1 MKYANAAKS
10 TTNLGNVFNSSVKE
24 ISRDTYNEK
33 LMEHFSK
40 KSKKQKHKKK
50 DQWVLVENLKHR
62 QVKSLVGSKTNESSP
77 VSVELKKDTWD
88 LYVGNPGRHVCE

>member
-33 LMEHFSK
+33 LMEHFYK
-40 KSKKQKHKKK
+40 KSKKQEHKKK
-50 DQWVLVENLKHR
+50 DQWVLVENLKHH
-62 QVKSLVGSKTNESSP
+62 QVKSLVGSKTNESSL
-77 VSVELKKDTWD
+77 VSVESKKDTWD
-88 LYVGNPGRHVCE
+88 L